1 MIKEASRKDRAI
13 EKLASVVHEKTFV
26 DCESIL
32 VNNLLQKLD
41 VMKTA
46 AQDKK
51 NRASSI
57 NELRN
62 TLAVPVTDVA
72 NTTMETDNGRTSQGN
87 GLFTPTLENVTE
99 ASRPRRKV
107 VGVCYTEPSL
117 HKKIRRGDVLSGN
130 TQK

>member
-1 MIKEASRKDRAI
+1 MVKEASRKDRAF
-13 EKLASVVHEKTFV
+13 EKLTSVVHEKTFV

-62 TLAVPVTDVA
+62 TLAVHVTDVA
-72 NTTMETDNGRTSQGN
+72 NTTMEIDNGRTSQGN

-99 ASRPRRKV
+99 
-107 VGVCYTEPSL
+107 VCHYI
-117 HKKIRRGDVLSGN
+117 KR
-130 TQK
+130 

>member
-1 MIKEASRKDRAI
+1 
-13 EKLASVVHEKTFV
+13 
-26 DCESIL
+26 
-32 VNNLLQKLD
+32 
-41 VMKTA
+41 MKTA

-62 TLAVPVTDVA
+62 TLAVHVTDVA
-72 NTTMETDNGRTSQGN
+72 NTTMEIDNGRTSQGN

-99 ASRPRRKV
+99 ASRSRRKV
-107 VGVCYTEPSL
+107 IGVCYTEPSL

-130 TQK
+130 TQR